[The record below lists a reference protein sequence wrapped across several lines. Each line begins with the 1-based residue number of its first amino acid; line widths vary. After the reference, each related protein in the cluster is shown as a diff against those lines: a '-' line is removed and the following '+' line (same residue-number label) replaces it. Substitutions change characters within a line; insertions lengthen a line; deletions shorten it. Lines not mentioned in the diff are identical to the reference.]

1 MGVELIIRIAMI
13 GLLTALMV
21 QLLKQ
26 TGKDEFATLIVI
38 AGVLVVVLM
47 VINQISTLFENVRR
61 IFQLY

>member
-13 GLLTALMV
+13 GILTALLV

-26 TGKDEFATLIVI
+26 TGRDEFATLIMI
-38 AGVLVVVLM
+38 AGVIVTVLM
-47 VINQISTLFENVRR
+47 VINQISTLFDNVRR